1 MLAQTP
7 APNKSGVTPGAPKAP
22 AKSPAPA
29 ASSRLMNPGSLK
41 ARAPDL
47 YRVKVATTKGD
58 FVIEVNRAW
67 APLGAD
73 RFYNLVQNGFFT
85 DASFFRVIPG
95 FIAQFGLPANPRIA
109 AVWQNANILDDR
121 VMQSNKKGTI
131 TFATAGPN
139 TRTTQLFLNLGDNT
153 PLDGQGFAP
162 FGTIAEGMDV
172 VVNLYSGYGEDS
184 SMGGRGPRQDL
195 VQSQGKAYLD
205 KNFPQLDS
213 IKSATVI
220 FPEPTAAAPS
230 SPKKAA
236 PATPGK

>member
-1 MLAQTP
+1 
-7 APNKSGVTPGAPKAP
+7 
-22 AKSPAPA
+22 
-29 ASSRLMNPGSLK
+29 MNPGLLK

-73 RFYNLVQNGFFT
+73 RFYNLVRNGFFT
-85 DASFFRVIPG
+85 DASFFRVVPG
-95 FIAQFGLPANPRIA
+95 FIVQFGIPANPRIA
-109 AVWQNANILDDR
+109 AAWQNANILDDR

-131 TFATAGPN
+131 TFAKTDLPN
-139 TRTTQLFLNLGDNT
+139 SRTTQLFLNLGDNT

-162 FGTIAEGMDV
+162 FGTVTEGMDV
-172 VVNLYSGYGEDS
+172 VLNIYSGYGE
-184 SMGGRGPRQDL
+184 RPEQDRI
-195 VQSQGKAYLD
+195 QSQGKAYLD

-220 FPEPTAAAPS
+220 FPEPTAAPA
-230 SPKKAA
+230 PKKAA
-236 PATPGK
+236 PATPAAPAKQ